1 MRPTLAI
8 LLLLGGV
15 GLLSACAV
23 AADEKP
29 DGEEA
34 VTRSA
39 FERDG
44 KTWPLVPD
52 SAELRCYRGE
62 IVTAT
67 VDGTEYQLNSQAQR
81 EGFPSI
87 EPVWADAA
95 DSRYDLKVNL
105 GELIDAGTGLC
116 AAPR

>member
-1 MRPTLAI
+1 M
-8 LLLLGGV
+8 GGI

-23 AADEKP
+23 ATDETP

-34 VTRSA
+34 VTRAA

-44 KTWPLVPD
+44 KTWPLKTD
-52 SAELRCYRGE
+52 SAELRCYDGE
-62 IVTAT
+62 VVTAT

-87 EPVWADAA
+87 EPIWADAQG
-95 DSRYDLKVNL
+95 SPYDLKVNL
-105 GELIDAGTGLC
+105 GELIDAGIGLC
-116 AAPR
+116 ATPQ